1 MAIYPELTQDC
12 KSTIIKKKKKRAVE
26 KLFEERQVQ
35 LQWPGKIETLVCS
48 SGIDGRKINRQVLFL
63 GAVEERG
70 SLASGPQT

>member
-1 MAIYPELTQDC
+1 
-12 KSTIIKKKKKRAVE
+12 VE

-48 SGIDGRKINRQVLFL
+48 SGIDGRKINRQVPFL